1 MDGWW
6 LAGAAAAA
14 VPVGGPLYAD
24 AVQVLTRRQLNRS
37 LLERNLLLE
46 RSGAGVVEAVEH
58 LVGLQ
63 AQEPQEPYLGL
74 AARLEGFDPTEA
86 SDLLD
91 SRHLVR
97 ILMMRR
103 TVHLLSARDALGL
116 RTLHDP
122 MLRQRMRGTLGRLM
136 PGVDE
141 DELAQ
146 ACRPL
151 LAEQPLGLTEA
162 ARRVADRWP
171 DVAPRVLGDAV
182 STLLPLVQV
191 PPRGLWRLGGPA
203 RCTTIDV
210 WLGAEPPAIGTPGA
224 VPVEEVVLRYLRA
237 FGPAA
242 TADIRAWSGS
252 GRAAGGAQGTRS
264 RPAHLPRRAGAAAVG
279 PPPGAR
285 SPTPVL
291 PAPPRFLPAF
301 DNALLGYDDRT
312 RVVAD
317 EHRGLSVAGLR
328 ALLVDGRV
336 AGTWTDERRGD
347 VAVLRVRRLASF
359 GSRRAERAVVAEGER
374 VVAFLHPDAVAHEV
388 VLEPQ

>member
-58 LVGLQ
+58 LLGLQ

-122 MLRQRMRGTLGRLM
+122 MLLQRMRGTLGRLM

-141 DELAQ
+141 HELAQ

-171 DVAPRVLGDAV
+171 GVAPRVLGDAV

-242 TADIRAWSGS
+242 TADIRAWSGLAGLPAVLKALAPDLRTYRDER
-252 GRAAGGAQGTRS
+252 GRLLWDHPLGT
-264 RPAHLPRRAGAAAVG
+264 LPD
-279 PPPGAR
+279 PG
-285 SPTPVL
+285 L

-328 ALLVDGRV
+328 ALLVDGWV
-336 AGTWTDERRGD
+336 ASTWTDERRGD

-374 VVAFLHPDAVAHEV
+374 VAAFLHPDAVAHEV
-388 VLEPQ
+388 VLEPE